1 MIWRRVL
8 LLPAVALL
16 LVSAGLG
23 EKPQPPL
30 VVVLI
35 GPPASGKS
43 TQADYLKR
51 KYKIPII
58 SVEELV
64 ANAPGGGPGV
74 RNSWRGDPVL
84 NDLLRKR
91 IETINRDR
99 GFALDGYP
107 STRAQ
112 AAYLDKLTRELHLP
126 SPIIIQIHIP
136 DHVVYERAAHRGGPD
151 DKPENISRRLAEYH
165 REMDMIRD
173 YYPKANI
180 WTIDGTRPP
189 RGVSAT
195 IRLLIE
201 DRE

>member
-8 LLPAVALL
+8 PLVAAALLPA
-16 LVSAGLG
+16 SAGLG

-64 ANAPGGGPGV
+64 ATAQGGGPDA
-74 RNSWRGDPVL
+74 RNPWRGDPAL

-91 IETINRDR
+91 IEAINPAR

-112 AAYLDKLTRELHLP
+112 ADYLDKLTRELHLP

-136 DHVVYERAAHRGGPD
+136 DHVAYERAARRGGPD